1 MRYFGIICEKQYQ
14 EKDSNDLTFFILAL
28 LYSIITLIPLFLKES
43 AQNLKLIVYIEK
55 TFFILD

>member
-43 AQNLKLIVYIEK
+43 PQNLKLIVYIEK